1 MKPIT
6 ITSAVLLALAIALH
20 STASMAGD
28 VAYPGIKCQPY
39 YGTQAGDFNTGSHGI
54 RNNSTGTRLVSC
66 PINRVFDYANGWT
79 TAYPWVHVNYD
90 SQSGNL
96 TCFVYNMDAD
106 GGIHSYGIATGG
118 LGVDKDLAITT
129 WSWQGGDTQYQSLF
143 CYLPAGALLEWYKPS
158 RFSSAL

>member
-1 MKPIT
+1 MKLNT
-6 ITSAVLLALAIALH
+6 ITSTVSLALAIALN
-20 STASMAGD
+20 ANVSMAAD
-28 VAYPGIKCQPY
+28 EVYPAINCQPY

-90 SQSGNL
+90 SQSSNL

-106 GGIHSYGIATGG
+106 GGIHSYGIVTGTS
-118 LGVDKDLAITT
+118 GVDKDMHIPTYPR
-129 WSWQGGDTQYQSLF
+129 SNTQYQSLF
-143 CYLPAGALLEWYKPS
+143 CYLPAGAVLEWYEPS
-158 RFSSAL
+158 RTGVVK